1 MSSLSSKIYVT
12 VVPVPT
18 SEAPAATPSSYVGSD
33 EDGSENG
40 IGNDYENGHVS
51 ATVQVP
57 SGVASS
63 TVARSTVAPV
73 YSGTTAPVHE
83 VAPSTSSLPAQY
95 EGAANRFSVGVSG
108 VMVFVVGGLLL

>member
-18 SEAPAATPSSYVGSD
+18 SEAPAATPSSYVGGD

-40 IGNDYENGHVS
+40 IGNDYDNGHVS

-63 TVARSTVAPV
+63 TVAPA
-73 YSGTTAPVHE
+73 YSGTAAPVHE
-83 VAPSTSSLPAQY
+83 VAPSKSSLPAQY

-108 VMVFVVGGLLL
+108 VMVFVVGALLL